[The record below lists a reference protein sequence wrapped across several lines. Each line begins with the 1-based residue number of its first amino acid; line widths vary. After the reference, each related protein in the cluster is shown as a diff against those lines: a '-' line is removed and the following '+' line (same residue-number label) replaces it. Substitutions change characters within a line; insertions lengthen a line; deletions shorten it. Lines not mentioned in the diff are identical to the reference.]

1 MIYLL
6 PPDLTQRELDEVLDE
21 VTYLYQERQISSM
34 LLIDNSYYKEI
45 N

>member
-6 PPDLTQRELDEVLDE
+6 PPDLTKEELNNILDE
-21 VTYLYQERQISSM
+21 VTYLYQELKVSSM
-34 LLIDNSYYKEI
+34 LLIDKKYYKEI